1 MPSALPGLLGKGR
14 GAPGAGAPPASPPLA
29 HLAQVL
35 QQRPCLLPPALA
47 HHPQQL
53 LDHADAPVVGGQP
66 RAGARA
72 PRLVPSAQQQRRPE
86 VGPFAACTGSRNG
99 AGSLR
104 QAALGL
110 PGAHAA
116 ATPRS
121 GPAAGLQLWG
131 NCCAREARGGGGGGP
146 RSARSSLRAPRARS
160 PGARRPPPAAGP
172 ASPRPQLVSGSRPC
186 VRARAP
192 RRGARVSILP
202 SLPIPSPPFCFPL
215 LRSRPPSPSVGTGTA
230 TPAGRRAAPPKA
242 VARGRGGGQ
251 APGALALGAHQV
263 PQRRPPS
270 RARVRPARGAGRR
283 PPARWRNFGAWG
295 GLSAPES
302 GFSKWAPLSISAK
315 LSKAL
320 IKNADLWV
328 WAQTH

>member
-192 RRGARVSILP
+192 RRGARSLFFLPCLFPPLP
-202 SLPIPSPPFCFPL
+202 SASRSSAPGRL
-215 LRSRPPSPSVGTGTA
+215 LRASVPAPRPL
-230 TPAGRRAAPPKA
+230 PAA
-242 VARGRGGGQ
+242 VLRLPRPWRGGV
-251 APGALALGAHQV
+251 GAGKPQGPSLSVPTRFPRGVHHRALG
-263 PQRRPPS
+263 
-270 RARVRPARGAGRR
+270 
-283 PPARWRNFGAWG
+283 
-295 GLSAPES
+295 
-302 GFSKWAPLSISAK
+302 
-315 LSKAL
+315 
-320 IKNADLWV
+320 
-328 WAQTH
+328 